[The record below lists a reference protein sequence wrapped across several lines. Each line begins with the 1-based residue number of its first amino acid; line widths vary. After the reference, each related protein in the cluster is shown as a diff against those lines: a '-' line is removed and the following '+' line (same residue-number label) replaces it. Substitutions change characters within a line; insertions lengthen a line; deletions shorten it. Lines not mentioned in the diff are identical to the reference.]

1 MGALNRDTVDTPVGD
16 MLALSS
22 SSGLVALEFDSPQRF
37 HRLER
42 RLHRWYAPYTI
53 VEGSSPFIDQAKAWL
68 TAYFAGDP
76 LPDVDLDV
84 RGTPFETQVW
94 ELLLEIPLGET
105 RTYGELAK
113 TFGSINRARAVG
125 LAVGSNPAGVIIP
138 CHRVIGSTG
147 SLTGYGG
154 GLDRKKWL
162 LAHESKA
169 RPSTAARLF

>member
-1 MGALNRDTVDTPVGD
+1 MGALNRERIGTPVGD

-22 SSGLVALEFDSPQRF
+22 SSGLAALEFDAPDRF
-37 HRLER
+37 FRLER
-42 RLHRWYAPYTI
+42 RLKRWYAPYTI
-53 VEGSSPFIDQAKAWL
+53 VEEGSVHIDRARAWL
-68 TAYFAGDP
+68 KAYFAGAP
-76 LPDVDLDV
+76 LPDVELDV
-84 RGTPFETQVW
+84 RGTPFEKRVW

-113 TFGSINRARAVG
+113 AFGSINRARAVG

-154 GLDRKKWL
+154 GLHRKKWL
-162 LAHESKA
+162 LAHEANA
-169 RPSTAARLF
+169 RPTSAARLF